1 MPLNLCPQI
10 FYSHGKTSSPNLK
23 GSSTSTLG
31 QQRGHDHSPSPNLY
45 KPSQT
50 HTSYTFCAN
59 FNPLWQPFHFK
70 DTTTKLPSLQ
80 ISIRFKTSEIGLI
93 EPTNIYIYIY
103 IYMFSLVL
111 IWCHKLPLSQSL
123 RTNLR
128 SISKINWKQGSMH
141 CHVQH
146 APSVCLLYY
155 GHVFT
160 NLVSC
165 ASIHPSWFVRP
176 VASTVPCV
184 KFEVS
189 HVSPTNVSSDVNIVP
204 R

>member
-1 MPLNLCPQI
+1 MPLNLCLQI
-10 FYSHGKTSSPNLK
+10 FYSHGKTWSPNLRVLQPQLWDSNV
-23 GSSTSTLG
+23 GMTIVHLQIFTSHHRPTQATPSVPTSTHCDSLFTLKTPLPSC
-31 QQRGHDHSPSPNLY
+31 RPWKSPSDL
-45 KPSQT
+45 
-50 HTSYTFCAN
+50 
-59 FNPLWQPFHFK
+59 
-70 DTTTKLPSLQ
+70 KLVRLA
-80 ISIRFKTSEIGLI
+80 FI
-93 EPTNIYIYIY
+93 EPTYIYIY
-103 IYMFSLVL
+103 IYMFSLAL

-146 APSVCLLYY
+146 APSVCVLYY